1 MSPKAIAVPVSVQ
14 SREVWRGFLFVRKR
28 NVGWSV
34 PGSARA
40 ALRIPQPTSCYD
52 IFRYFAA
59 DRVRAGWR
67 CGGLAARSAR
77 GDEALIE
84 NEVDG
89 CGSSLFTPL

>member
-14 SREVWRGFLFVRKR
+14 SREVGRGFLFVRKR

-40 ALRIPQPTSCYD
+40 ALPSPNRHLATI
-52 IFRYFAA
+52 YFAA

>member
-40 ALRIPQPTSCYD
+40 ALPSPNRHLATIYFDISPQ
-52 IFRYFAA
+52 IEFV
-59 DRVRAGWR
+59 RVGVAEGWR
-67 CGGLAARSAR
+67 RGLRVVMR
-77 GDEALIE
+77 R
-84 NEVDG
+84 
-89 CGSSLFTPL
+89 